1 MNDDISILRLL
12 FIKDGISKANATIA
26 SKNLRPIGSVID
38 RDHILEYIDVENT
51 KNVPFVSDIDSVDGY
66 TPIMIYQ
73 NRSDDLSPIL
83 LLEETEYEVVLSGK
97 VDSALSYISDNSKNI
112 ILRRMNLYRSD
123 DEVMYILNFRGYV
136 GKGYFDVTID
146 GTRISIPF
154 EVRSKKI
161 DYLKD
166 YPLMLEDISKFS
178 ISLIM
183 STSSPLHERFT
194 LGQVKND
201 TSYEDFMLLDYIFKN
216 KDLIGSY
223 NIVRNNKHREL
234 KSVSEVVPSCISENI
249 DPCELGSLVTADNLF
264 RMDNGPIAGE
274 YAPLF
279 VSENYHIDDY
289 DTPENRIVKDL
300 IVTLQNNL
308 HQLIASLP
316 ENTNPYISNRLSN
329 MCMEIDQIASDPWLR
344 DVNDIKT
351 IPFNSTVLQSKE
363 GYSNLFEIYQM
374 IGMGVMFKQDDI
386 RDLLEGQNNRMYQ
399 IYEYWCYIRL
409 YRCLSSLSEN
419 KPQYPLEDIDGK
431 WNLTIRRDRCIRFTI
446 PVDGSCLDVDLYYN
460 KHFNQSVD
468 GFRSYSV
475 DLRPD
480 YTLLITNESKP
491 HSYYIINLDAKYKSK
506 PKDLRDVTDMDTITT
521 TDCWEFDICKMH
533 TYRDALL
540 HSFGSYV
547 LYPGDHGVLYP
558 KPLRDEDWM
567 TRHKHIIPS
576 IGAICLKPGD
586 DEDSELEKVIMSIL
600 RTILNYS
607 VGEYLVDPTL
617 KHAIE

>member
-1 MNDDISILRLL
+1 MNDDVSILRLL
-12 FIKDGISKANATIA
+12 FIKDGVSKASVTIA
-26 SKNLRPIGSVID
+26 SKNSRPIGSVID
-38 RDHILEYIDVENT
+38 RDHIPEYIDVENT
-51 KNVPFVSDIDSVDGY
+51 KNVPFVSDIDSIDGY

-97 VDSALSYISDNSKNI
+97 VDSALGYISDNSKSI

-178 ISLIM
+178 VSLIM
-183 STSSPLHERFT
+183 SISSPLHERFT

-223 NIVRNNKHREL
+223 NIVRNNRHREL
-234 KSVSEVVPSCISENI
+234 KSVSEVIPSCISGNI

-264 RMDNGPIAGE
+264 KMDGGPIAGE

-279 VSENYHIDDY
+279 VSENYHVDDY

-329 MCMEIDQIASDPWLR
+329 MCMEIDRIASDSWLR

-374 IGMGVMFKQDDI
+374 IGMGVMFKQGDI

-431 WNLTIRRDRCIRFTI
+431 WNLTIRKDRCIRFTI

-460 KHFNQSVD
+460 RRFNQSVD

-475 DLRPD
+475 NLCPD

-491 HSYYIINLDAKYKSK
+491 DSYYIINFDAKYKSK
-506 PKDLRDVTDMDTITT
+506 PKDLRDVTDMDAITT

-567 TRHKHIIPS
+567 TRHEHIIPS

-586 DEDSELEKVIMSIL
+586 DEDCELEKVIMSIL

-607 VGEYLVDPTL
+607 IGEYLVDPTL
-617 KHAIE
+617 KHTIE